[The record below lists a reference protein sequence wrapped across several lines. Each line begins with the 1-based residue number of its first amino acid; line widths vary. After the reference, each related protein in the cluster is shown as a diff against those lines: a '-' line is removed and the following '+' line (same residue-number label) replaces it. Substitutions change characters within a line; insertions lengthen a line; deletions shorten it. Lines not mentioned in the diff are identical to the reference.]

1 MVNFFIHR
9 PIFASAIAIIMVL
22 AGAIA
27 YFLLPVSQFPDIT
40 PPQVVVSAHYPGASA
55 QVVADT
61 VTTPLEQQINGVQ
74 GMTYMSSTSSN
85 DGSSTITIT
94 FDVGYPLSTAAVDV
108 QNRVSQAASSL
119 PAIVNQGGVTIK
131 KQNPNFVL
139 IVDLTSPDGSV
150 DPVALSNLA
159 YLQVVDPLKRLPG
172 VGDVQI
178 FGERRYSMRVW
189 LDPDKLANLGITA
202 VDVQNAI
209 SEQNVQVAAGKIGQ
223 SPAPAGTAF
232 EMQVNAVGRLSDPK
246 EFGDIVVRANSQNGS
261 LVRLRDVARIE
272 LGALQY
278 SSSAFF
284 GKDPTVVLAV
294 YQMPGSNALDLQ
306 QRVKDK
312 MQELSKRFPKGVSY
326 AMHYDT
332 TRFVSAS
339 MHDVLITLGEALVLV
354 VAVVFIFL
362 QSWRTTIIPTIAI
375 PVSLI
380 ATLAVMYMLGFS
392 LNMLSLL
399 GMVLAI
405 GLVVDDAIVV
415 VENVERQLEAGLK
428 PLAATRAAMAEVTGP
443 IIATTAV
450 LMAVFVPVAFIP
462 GVSGRLYN
470 QFALTVAISVGISAF
485 NSLTLS
491 PALSAAFLRH
501 RGETQFV
508 LFRWFNA
515 GFDWLSHAYA
525 HGVRILIKLR
535 WIMLGLFAAG
545 LVATYFV
552 WQKLPSTFLP
562 VEDQGYFFV
571 VIQLPD
577 GASLERTD
585 AVAQKA
591 RDILQNTPGV
601 DIVGSIS
608 GLNFL
613 TSAAQ
618 SNSAVEFAI
627 LKPWD
632 ERGPDQS
639 ASKLVEQVRG
649 KLLQMPD
656 AFALSFDPP
665 SIPGI
670 GTTGGFE
677 FQVEDLSGRGSA
689 ALNDVTQALIA
700 EARKQPELNPQQ
712 LFSSFSTST
721 PQFNYDLDRSK
732 AKLLGLNLPDVFNTL
747 QIYLGS
753 LYVNDFNLFGR
764 TFRVTIQADKDARA
778 DATDISRL
786 YVRNASGGM
795 VPLSTLGK
803 LVPIVGPET
812 VPHYNNNASALINGG
827 AAPGFSSGQAVAAME
842 RAAANV
848 LPRDFGYEWT
858 GITYQELK
866 AGSIA
871 SVVFGLA
878 IVFVFLIL
886 AAQYESWAMPFM
898 VLLAVPLALF
908 GAFIVLLL
916 RGMQIDVYSQ
926 IGFVMLI
933 GLAAKNAILIVEFA
947 RRRREEGLTI
957 VEAAMEA
964 ARLRLRPILMT
975 AFAFILG
982 VLPLMFATGAG
993 AASRQSIGTT
1003 VFGGMVA
1010 ATILSLVFV
1019 PVFYAVIEQLRER
1032 GEKEPAKAHDDAPQ
1046 QDDIEPT
1053 AEPAL
1058 QPLAQAAE

>member
-1 MVNFFIHR
+1 MVGFFIQR
-9 PIFASAIAIIMVL
+9 PVFASAIAMLMVL
-22 AGAIA
+22 AGAIS
-27 YFLLPVSQFPDIT
+27 YFVLPISQFPDIT
-40 PPQVVVSAHYPGASA
+40 PPQVVVSAVYPGAGA

-61 VTTPLEQQINGVQ
+61 VTTPLEQQINGVA
-74 GMTYMSSTSSN
+74 GMTYMSSSSSN
-85 DGSSTITIT
+85 DGSSNITVT
-94 FDVGYPLSTAAVDV
+94 FDVGYPLSIAAVDV
-108 QNRVSQAASSL
+108 QNRVNQAASSL
-119 PAIVNQGGVTIK
+119 PAIVNQAGVTIK

-139 IVDLTSPDGSV
+139 IVNLTSPDGSV
-150 DPVALSNLA
+150 DPVALSNYA
-159 YLQVVDPLKRLPG
+159 YLQVLDPLKRVPG

-202 VDVQNAI
+202 TDVQAAV

-223 SPAPAGTAF
+223 SPAPEGTPF
-232 EMQVNAVGRLSDPK
+232 EMQVTALGRLSDPAQ
-246 EFGDIVVRANSQNGS
+246 FGDIVVRANAGAGS
-261 LVRLRDVARIE
+261 VVRLRDVARIE

-278 SSSAFF
+278 ASTAFF
-284 GKDPTVVLAV
+284 GSDPTVVMAI
-294 YQMPGSNALDLQ
+294 YQMPGSNALELQ
-306 QRVKDK
+306 QNIKNK
-312 MQELSKRFPKGVSY
+312 MEELSKRFPKGIEY

-332 TRFVSAS
+332 TRFVSAA
-339 MHDVLITLGEALVLV
+339 MRDVLFTLAEALLLV

-362 QSWRTTIIPTIAI
+362 QSWRTTLIPIIAI

-380 ATLAVMYMLGFS
+380 ATLAVMEMLGFS

-415 VENVERQLEAGLK
+415 VENVERQLEAGLR
-428 PLAATRAAMAEVTGP
+428 PLQAARQAMKEVTGP

-450 LMAVFVPVAFIP
+450 LLAVFVPVAFIP
-462 GVSGRLYN
+462 GVAGRLYN

-501 RGETQFV
+501 RGAVTFAP
-508 LFRWFNA
+508 FRWFNT
-515 GFDWLSHAYA
+515 GFDWLAHRYA
-525 HGVRILIKLR
+525 QSVRVLIRFRYAMMALFVAA
-535 WIMLGLFAAG
+535 LG
-545 LVATYFV
+545 ATYLV
-552 WQKLPSTFLP
+552 STRIPSTFLP

-577 GASLERTD
+577 GASLQRTD
-585 AVAQKA
+585 EVAKQV
-591 RDILQNTPGV
+591 RDILQATPGV
-601 DIVGSIS
+601 EIVGSIS

-632 ERGPDQS
+632 ERPPEQN
-639 ASKLVEQVRG
+639 ASKIVNSVRP
-649 KLLQMPD
+649 KLLGLPG
-656 AFALSFDPP
+656 AFVLSFDPP
-665 SIPGI
+665 SIPGL
-670 GTTGGFE
+670 GATGGFE
-677 FQVEDLSGRGSA
+677 FQVEDLTGRGSQ
-689 ALNDVTQALIA
+689 ALNDATQAVIA
-700 EARKQPELNPQQ
+700 EARKQPEISPQQ
-712 LFSSFSTST
+712 LFTSFSTST
-721 PQFNYDLDRSK
+721 PQFNYDLDRNK
-732 AKLLGLNLPDVFNTL
+732 AKLLGLNLPDVFSTL

-764 TFRVTIQADKDARA
+764 TFRVTLQADKDARA
-778 DATDISRL
+778 SASDLSRL
-786 YVRNASGGM
+786 YVRNNTGGM
-795 VPLSTLGK
+795 VPLSTLGTLK
-803 LVPIVGPET
+803 PTVGPET
-812 VPHYNNNASALINGG
+812 VPHYNNYTSAKINGG
-827 AAPGFSSGQAVAAME
+827 AAPGYSSGQAVVAME
-842 RAAANV
+842 RAAAAA
-848 LPRDFGYEWT
+848 LPRDFAFEWT
-858 GITYQELK
+858 GITFQELK

-871 SVVFGLA
+871 TVVFGLA

-886 AAQYESWAMPFM
+886 AAQYESWSMPFM

-908 GAFIVLLL
+908 GALLALWL
-916 RGMQIDVYSQ
+916 RGSQIDVYSQ

-947 RRRREEGLTI
+947 RRRREEGLEI

-982 VLPLMFATGAG
+982 VVPLMVATGAG

-1003 VFGGMVA
+1003 VFGGMLA
-1010 ATILSLVFV
+1010 ATILTLAFV
-1019 PVFYAVIEQLRER
+1019 PVFYAVIEQWREAR
-1032 GEKEPAKAHDDAPQ
+1032 LGNPAPAHG
-1046 QDDIEPT
+1046 
-1053 AEPAL
+1053 AEAAQPA
-1058 QPLAQAAE
+1058 E